1 MTMHLRDMDHC
12 LFGAFSLSI
21 SCVYCVNMFMCVAV
35 CVQVDICRGQR
46 LVFMFSSVAL
56 SLTPELTVSRRT
68 AGQQAPGILLPLPTQ
83 L

>member
-1 MTMHLRDMDHC
+1 MVTVMMRLDHY
-12 LFGAFSLSI
+12 LLGTFSLSI
-21 SCVYCVNMFMCVAV
+21 SCVYCVYMLMYVAT

-56 SLTPELTVSRRT
+56 SLTPEFTGSRRT
-68 AGQQAPGILLPLPTQ
+68 AGQQAPEILLLLPTQ